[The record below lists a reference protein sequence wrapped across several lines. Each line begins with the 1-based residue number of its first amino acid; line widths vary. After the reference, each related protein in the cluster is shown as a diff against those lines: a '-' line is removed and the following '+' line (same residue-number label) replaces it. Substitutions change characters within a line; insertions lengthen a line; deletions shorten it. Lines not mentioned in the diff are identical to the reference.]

1 MHRAALLALVSVV
14 LAGCLSVTAET
25 QRPPA
30 SNTVVVPPAGSTV
43 TAPPGSSTVVVP
55 TR

>member
-1 MHRAALLALVSVV
+1 MKPAALLTLLSVI

-43 TAPPGSSTVVVP
+43 TTPPGSSTVVVP